1 MKSRGIPA
9 ELTPETLLT
18 GVQQLSA
25 ADCDLARVV
34 NEYGPPPMWGR
45 SPGFA
50 TLLRIILE
58 QQVSLASADAAY
70 RRLRTCIGR
79 VTPRAFLELDDRALR
94 KAGFSR
100 QKTLY
105 GRELA
110 RAFRDGQLK
119 TFDLKRMSDSEITAS
134 LTQIKGIGEWT
145 VNIYLLMGLRRPDVW
160 PPGDLALAKAARDLK
175 RLNDIPDDEQLAS
188 MSEAWR
194 PWRAVAARILWHYYL
209 SVRRR
214 GS

>member
-1 MKSRGIPA
+1 MKSVTTA
-9 ELTPETLLT
+9 SSLTPDTLLI
-18 GVQQLSA
+18 GVRALSA
-25 ADCDLARVV
+25 ADRDLARVV
-34 NEYGPPPMWGR
+34 NQYGPPPMWGR

-70 RRLRTCIGR
+70 RRLRARVGR
-79 VTPRAFLELDDRALR
+79 VTPAAFLELNDRALR
-94 KAGFSR
+94 QAGFSR

-110 RAFRDGQLK
+110 RAFRDGNVK
-119 TFDLKRMSDSEITAS
+119 TRELKRMGDQEVAAN
-134 LTQIKGIGEWT
+134 LTRIKGIGEWT
-145 VNIYLLMGLRRPDVW
+145 VNIYLLMALRRPDVW
-160 PPGDLALAKAARDLK
+160 PPGDLALAKAARELK
-175 RLNDIPDDEQLAS
+175 GLKDIPNDEELVS

-209 SVRRR
+209 SVRQLD
-214 GS
+214 

>member
-1 MKSRGIPA
+1 M
-9 ELTPETLLT
+9 LTPDTLLA
-18 GVQQLSA
+18 GVRHLSA
-25 ADCDLARVV
+25 ADRDLARVV
-34 NEYGPPPMWGR
+34 NRYGPPPMWGR

-70 RRLRTCIGR
+70 RRLRARIGR
-79 VTPRAFLELDDRALR
+79 VTPRGFLELDDRALR

-100 QKTLY
+100 QKTIY
-105 GRELA
+105 SRELA

-119 TFDLKRMSDSEITAS
+119 TRDLKRMSDPEIKAS
-134 LTQIKGIGEWT
+134 LTQLKGIGEWT

-160 PPGDLALAKAARDLK
+160 PPGDLALAKATREIKGLT
-175 RLNDIPDDEQLAS
+175 DIPNDEELAA
-188 MSEAWR
+188 MSETWR

-209 SVRRR
+209 SVRRS

>member
-1 MKSRGIPA
+1 
-9 ELTPETLLT
+9 
-18 GVQQLSA
+18 
-25 ADCDLARVV
+25 
-34 NEYGPPPMWGR
+34 MWGR

-70 RRLRTCIGR
+70 QRLRGCIGR
-79 VTPRAFLELDDRALR
+79 VTPGAFLELDDRALR

-119 TFDLKRMSDSEITAS
+119 TRDLKRMSDPEITAS
-134 LTQIKGIGEWT
+134 LTRIKGIGEWT

-160 PPGDLALAKAARDLK
+160 PPGDLALAKAVRDLK
-175 RLNDIPDDEQLAS
+175 RLNDTPDDGQLAS

-209 SVRRR
+209 SVR
-214 GS
+214 

>member
-1 MKSRGIPA
+1 VRA
-9 ELTPETLLT
+9 
-18 GVQQLSA
+18 LSV
-25 ADCDLARVV
+25 ADRDLARVV
-34 NEYGPPPMWGR
+34 NQYGPPPMWGR

-70 RRLRTCIGR
+70 RRLRSRVGR
-79 VTPRAFLELDDRALR
+79 VTPAAFLELDDRALR
-94 KAGFSR
+94 QAGFSR

-105 GRELA
+105 SRELA

-119 TFDLKRMSDSEITAS
+119 TRELKRMSDPEIVAS
-134 LTQIKGIGEWT
+134 LTRIKGIGEWT
-145 VNIYLLMGLRRPDVW
+145 VNIYLLMALRRPDVW
-160 PPGDLALAKAARDLK
+160 PPGDLALAKAARELK
-175 RLNDIPDDEQLAS
+175 GLKDIPNDEELVS

-209 SVRRR
+209 SVR
-214 GS
+214 

>member
-1 MKSRGIPA
+1 MLLAGVR
-9 ELTPETLLT
+9 ELA
-18 GVQQLSA
+18 A
-25 ADCDLARVV
+25 ADRDLARVV

-70 RRLRTCIGR
+70 QRLQARIGR
-79 VTPRAFLELDDRALR
+79 VTPRAFLKLDDQTLR

-119 TFDLKRMSDSEITAS
+119 TRDLKRMSDPEIKANLS
-134 LTQIKGIGEWT
+134 QIKGIGEWT

-160 PPGDLALAKAARDLK
+160 PPGDLALAKAVRDVK
-175 RLNDIPDDEQLAS
+175 RLNKTPDDEQLAA

>member
-1 MKSRGIPA
+1 VKSVTTA
-9 ELTPETLLT
+9 SSLTPDTLLI
-18 GVQQLSA
+18 GVRALSA
-25 ADCDLARVV
+25 ADRDLARVV
-34 NEYGPPPMWGR
+34 NQYGPPPMWGR

-70 RRLRTCIGR
+70 RRLRARVGR
-79 VTPRAFLELDDRALR
+79 VTPAAFLELNDRALR
-94 KAGFSR
+94 QAGFSR

-110 RAFRDGQLK
+110 RAFRDGNVK
-119 TFDLKRMSDSEITAS
+119 TRELKRMGDQEVAAN
-134 LTQIKGIGEWT
+134 LTRIKGIGEWT
-145 VNIYLLMGLRRPDVW
+145 VNIYLLMALRRPDVW
-160 PPGDLALAKAARDLK
+160 PPGDLALAKAARELK
-175 RLNDIPDDEQLAS
+175 GLKDIPNDEELVS

-209 SVRRR
+209 SVRQLD
-214 GS
+214 

>member
-1 MKSRGIPA
+1 M
-9 ELTPETLLT
+9 LTPDTLLT
-18 GVQQLSA
+18 GVRELSA
-25 ADCDLARVV
+25 ADRDLAQVV
-34 NEYGPPPMWGR
+34 NRYGPPPMWGR

-70 RRLRTCIGR
+70 RRLRARIGR
-79 VTPRAFLELDDRALR
+79 VTPTAFLELDDRALR
-94 KAGFSR
+94 QAGFSR

-119 TFDLKRMSDSEITAS
+119 TRELKRMSDREIAAS
-134 LTQIKGIGEWT
+134 LTRIKGIGEWT
-145 VNIYLLMGLRRPDVW
+145 VNIYLLMALRRPDVW
-160 PPGDLALAKAARDLK
+160 PPGDLALAKAAREVK
-175 RLNDIPDDEQLAS
+175 GLNEIPNDKELMS
-188 MSEAWR
+188 MSETWR

-209 SVRRR
+209 AVR
-214 GS
+214 

>member
-1 MKSRGIPA
+1 
-9 ELTPETLLT
+9 
-18 GVQQLSA
+18 
-25 ADCDLARVV
+25 
-34 NEYGPPPMWGR
+34 MWGR

-70 RRLRTCIGR
+70 QRLRARVGR
-79 VTPRAFLELDDRALR
+79 VTPAVFLELNDRALR
-94 KAGFSR
+94 QAGFSR

-110 RAFRDGQLK
+110 CAFRDGQLK
-119 TFDLKRMSDSEITAS
+119 TRELKRMSDPEIVAS
-134 LTQIKGIGEWT
+134 LTRIKGIGEWT
-145 VNIYLLMGLRRPDVW
+145 VNIYLLMALRRPDVW
-160 PPGDLALAKAARDLK
+160 PPGDLALAKAARELK
-175 RLNDIPDDEQLAS
+175 GLKNIPNDEELVS

-209 SVRRR
+209 SVR
-214 GS
+214 